1 MRQLLAL
8 LALLAA
14 AGAAPLAAAERPDAQ
29 MLLDLDLLRETDP
42 RARPV
47 AERLSLLEFLRRLH
61 APASAAPAPG
71 TLPEPKRAC

>member
-1 MRQLLAL
+1 MRHLLAL

-14 AGAAPLAAAERPDAQ
+14 AAPLAAAERPHAQ

-42 RARPV
+42 RAQPV
-47 AERLSLLEFLRRLH
+47 VERLPLLDFLRRLQ
-61 APASAAPAPG
+61 APTSATPAPG